1 MVTSDSPAR
10 LHELEHHIHSVQQVA
25 PSGAM
30 PVTVTSDGAAWTLG
44 AFSNDIIA
52 AAAVTFRY
60 DVHWVVIST
69 PSANASYEIVLY
81 YGAGDTECAR
91 IKFTRDGAFVQ
102 SVTVPVITP
111 LIPEGSRLRAKGMD
125 SVGGKN
131 VLVSVFF
138 HEYD

>member
-1 MVTSDSPAR
+1 MTTPDSPAK
-10 LHELEHHIHSVQQVA
+10 LHELEHHMHSVQQVA
-25 PSGAM
+25 PSGAV
-30 PVTVTSDGAAWTLG
+30 PITVTSAGGAWTLG

-52 AAAVTFRY
+52 AAAITFRY
-60 DVHWVVIST
+60 DVHFIVIST
-69 PSANASYEIVLY
+69 PSANASYELVLY

-91 IKFTRDGAFVQ
+91 IKFTRDGPFIT
-102 SVTVPVITP
+102 SITVPVVTP

-131 VLVSVFF
+131 VLVAVFF